1 MKEDITR
8 EIELAQ
14 GVTVT
19 VEAGSVIVK
28 GPKGE
33 VKKELVHP
41 KITFKQEG
49 NKVVLFAS
57 KATKREKTLIGSFE
71 AHIKNMVQG
80 VQEPFVYIIKICS
93 GHFPMN
99 VSVSGQELVVKN
111 FLGEAVPRKV
121 NIIPGA
127 EVKVNGDQVVITSAS
142 KEIAGQ
148 TAARIETMCRITD
161 RDKRIF
167 QDGLYITNKAG
178 KEL

>member
-1 MKEDITR
+1 MKQDITR
-8 EIELAQ
+8 EIELVE
-14 GVTVT
+14 GVSAVVAAGVVT
-19 VEAGSVIVK
+19 IK

-33 VKKELVHP
+33 VNKVLIHP
-41 KITFKQEG
+41 KISFKIEE
-49 NKVVLFAS
+49 NKMVLFVNKAS
-57 KATKREKTLIGSFE
+57 KREKTLIGSFQ
-71 AHIKNMVQG
+71 AHIKNMVKG
-80 VQEPFVYIIKICS
+80 VVEPFVYTIKICS

-111 FLGEAVPRKV
+111 FLGEAVPRRV
-121 NIIPGA
+121 NIMPGA
-127 EVKVNGDQVVITSAS
+127 EVKVNGDQVIVTSSS